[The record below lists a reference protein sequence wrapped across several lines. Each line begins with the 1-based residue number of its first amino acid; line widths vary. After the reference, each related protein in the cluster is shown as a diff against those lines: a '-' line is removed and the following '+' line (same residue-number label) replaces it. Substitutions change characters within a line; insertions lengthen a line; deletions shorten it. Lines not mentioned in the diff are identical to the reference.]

1 MPTLEEQIDTLAA
14 KVLAHPDFGGA
25 VAALVARYV
34 AWTGPQSLGY
44 GSPEVAEDA
53 ENGTVVASPAND
65 PGGTA
70 PLTYSLTDDAGGRF
84 AIDPDTGVITVADTD
99 LIIYEVATSHTIE
112 VVVSDANDLALG
124 TTVPITILQS
134 QETQPLIIDFV
145 AEVLREGDANG
156 TLAGTASVSGGVGS
170 VTLSKQADP
179 DGIFAFDAE
188 TGALTLSDSTTFE
201 TLLAADQTAFGATIR
216 ATDSDDPA
224 NVEDE
229 EVSIAG
235 VPTTYDPVANHFQS
249 ANEEYG
255 TRTSALT
262 GAVNDSD
269 ELVFSFWAHSDTD
282 DGGQSVI
289 HGVGPNGE
297 SFTARFLGSRQFRV
311 IVAAAAGQLVNVSTA
326 PLDDI
331 ATPDHWFFSCRD
343 GVSSKEIVLERNGV
357 DVLENTTTAVNGDIP
372 LASID
377 SWGIAADDEGFV
389 LFNGGL
395 ADLILAQK
403 FVADSSA
410 FFADDLLLNPGADGA
425 VALGEAALLIL
436 GGPSFDAETP
446 LADYSGNENDFTA
459 NGSLSV
465 YLPAPN
471 EEEEEPSGNVINA
484 ASLSKAH
491 VTAAVDAATADGDII
506 QLLDGDAGYTTPL
519 DISSP
524 FKIHIRG
531 ADWLGSDAA
540 YRDAFTALAS
550 LAEDVYA
557 ATLSGSGRAAAWAA
571 YATARDAFQPTTTG
585 LMFTLTGD
593 DITLSRMEMDELTIQ
608 SVGWAV
614 FHNRFTGSHSVDLE
628 SSHLGAG
635 LLAQNILNRTTISIT
650 ARVSANASQSFWDNI
665 AVTPGGTDMPCIQ
678 DNHVHANHTEEGV
691 DRTCMDPSWQGGKAL
706 ARRNVLTGGAGRA
719 LVRFHG
725 PYRSGA
731 NCNQTNSGRYLEL
744 LDTLCIN
751 DTDQSWQAIEWLGGD
766 GIIDNFRNGYK
777 NGTFRIGIEANARP
791 PACNA
796 QCAGLSSANL
806 NLFPYTQRTA
816 GPSNGGEGLYITNL
830 FHKGSQITSMADAG
844 TSKRCGNDLDDVIVE
859 GTDYIFGARPNYTPL
874 GTHPFETRI
883 P

>member
-1 MPTLEEQIDTLAA
+1 MTIRTTATGIRGGG
-14 KVLAHPDFGGA
+14 VLR
-25 VAALVARYV
+25 LS
-34 AWTGPQSLGY
+34 SLRDDGTTRLINDLISIVY
-44 GSPEVAEDA
+44 GDASVAEDA
-53 ENGTVVASPAND
+53 ENGTVVVGAPD
-65 PGGTA
+65 VDGGTL
-70 PLTYSLTDDAGGRF
+70 PRQFHLTDNVGGRF
-84 AIDPDTGVITVADTD
+84 AIDPDTGAITVADTD

-145 AEVLREGDANG
+145 AEVLREGDEEG

-179 DGIFAFDAE
+179 DGIFAFAAE

-229 EVSIAG
+229 VVSITG
-235 VPTTYDPVANHFQS
+235 VPTTYDPTAVHFQS

-255 TRTSALT
+255 SRTSALT
-262 GAVNDSD
+262 GAVNNSD

-357 DVLENTTTAVNGDIP
+357 DVLENTTTAVNGNIP

-377 SWGIAADDEGFV
+377 SWGVAADDEGFV

-484 ASLSKAH
+484 DSLSKTD
-491 VTAAVDAATADGDII
+491 VTAAINAATADGDII
-506 QLLDGDAGYTTPL
+506 QLPAGGAGYTTPL
-519 DISSP
+519 AISSP

-531 ADWLGSDAA
+531 AGWLGSDAA
-540 YRDAFTALAS
+540 YRDAFTVLAS
-550 LAEDVYA
+550 LAEDVYS
-557 ATLSGSGRAAAWAA
+557 ATLAGSGRAAAWAA

-628 SSHLGAG
+628 SSHLGSG
-635 LLAQNILNRTTISIT
+635 LLAQNILDRTTISIT
-650 ARVSANASQSFWDNI
+650 ARVSASSSQAFWEAI
-665 AVTPGGTDMPCIQ
+665 AVTPGGTDMPWIQ
-678 DNHVHANHTEEGV
+678 DNHIRANHTEDGV
-691 DRTCMDPSWQGGKAL
+691 DRTCMDPSWQGGKAG

-725 PYRSGA
+725 AYEQGD
-731 NCNQTNSGRYLEL
+731 NCSRVNSGRYLEL

-751 DTDQSWQAIEWLGGD
+751 ETDQGWQAIEWLD
-766 GIIDNFRNGYK
+766 GYGTIDNFRNTYK
-777 NGTFRIGIEANARP
+777 GGTFRIGLEHTGRP
-791 PACNA
+791 PGCNDRCEDLA
-796 QCAGLSSANL
+796 SANL
-806 NLFPYTQRTA
+806 SLFPYNQA
-816 GPSNGGEGLYITNL
+816 SLGPSKGGLGLYITGL
-830 FHKGSQITSMADAG
+830 FHKGTEITTMGVTG
-844 TSKRCGNDLDDVIVE
+844 TSTRCTIPELENVIEE
-859 GTDYIFGARPNYTPL
+859 GVDYVFGARPGFTPL
-874 GTHPFETRI
+874 GTHPFESRI